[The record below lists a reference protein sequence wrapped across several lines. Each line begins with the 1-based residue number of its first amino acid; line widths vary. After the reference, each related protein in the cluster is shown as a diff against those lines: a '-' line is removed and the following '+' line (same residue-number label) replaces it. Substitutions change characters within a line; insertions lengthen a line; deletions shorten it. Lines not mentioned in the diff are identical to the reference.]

1 MKTGQGVA
9 GRVIETGAPCK
20 VDSYLESETI
30 THDFDPLARVE
41 NTRSALA
48 APLKVHGEVIGV
60 LEAWRRRS
68 SLFTDRHVHRPAALA
83 NPAALAIDNARPYD
97 HHQETM
103 PQLAKAQDSLARQL
117 HPQQEAGTVHRT
129 P

>member
-60 LEAWRRRS
+60 LEVWRRRN
-68 SLFTDRHVHRPAALA
+68 SLFTDRHVHRLAAPG
-83 NPAALAIDNARPYD
+83 NPAAPAPQDAPPYD
-97 HHQETM
+97 PPQE
-103 PQLAKAQDSLARQL
+103 S
-117 HPQQEAGTVHRT
+117 HP
-129 P
+129 